1 MGRPYGDDLRRKF
14 LSAYDEGESTLEE
27 LAERF
32 LVSVGW
38 AKKISAQRNRT
49 GQAERVAHRPGRKP
63 HAGSEAQQQVRD
75 WIAAKPDLTLA
86 EIQLKLRSEAGVSLS
101 LPQIWYLLRRLSLRL
116 KKSRSMPASGTLK
129 RTSSSVRNSSCSSP
143 RSRPKG

>member
-14 LSAYDEGESTLEE
+14 LCAYDEGEDTLEE

-49 GQAERVAHRPGRKP
+49 GQAERVPHRPGRKP
-63 HAGSEAQQQVRD
+63 HAGAEARQQILAWVES
-75 WIAAKPDLTLA
+75 KPDLTLA
-86 EIQLKLRSEAGVSLS
+86 ERCMLAPAIVLMFVVGLYPQL
-101 LPQIWYLLRRLSLRL
+101 I
-116 KKSRSMPASGTLK
+116 SGMLQGTVMQLVGQ
-129 RTSSSVRNSSCSSP
+129 VRY
-143 RSRPKG
+143 